1 LEKVPK
7 EVLSMTNNLLQR
19 LSSQEDQLNRSE
31 RKVVK
36 VIVADPQSA
45 TRLSIAALAEL
56 AKVSEP
62 TVNRMCRSFGLK
74 GYPDFK
80 MELAQSMARGM
91 PYVSQTVS
99 QDDTATQY
107 TDKIFASTMAG
118 LESARQQID
127 SQIIERA
134 VDYLSQ
140 AQQILF
146 FGMGASGAVAQDALH
161 KFFRFNIPVVAH
173 NDSLM
178 MRMTAAA
185 CRRGD
190 VLVLLSFTGRTK
202 EMVEVAKIGRSAG
215 AVVISITAVDSPL
228 ADESSLVLGVES
240 PEDTDVYMPMQS
252 RMIQLTLI
260 DILATGV
267 ILRRGE
273 DFHGHLK
280 TIKQSLGST
289 RLSQTKES

>member
-1 LEKVPK
+1 
-7 EVLSMTNNLLQR
+7 MTINRNLLQR
-19 LSSQEDQLNRSE
+19 LSTQKEQLNRSE
-31 RKVVK
+31 RKVVQ

-45 TRLSIAALAEL
+45 TRMSIAALAEL
-56 AKVSEP
+56 AQVSEP

-80 MELAQSMARGM
+80 LELAQSMARGTL
-91 PYVSQTVS
+91 YVSQSVN
-99 QDDTATQY
+99 QNDTAAQY
-107 TDKIFASTMAG
+107 TDKIFTSTMAS
-118 LESARQQID
+118 LDAARQQVD
-127 SQIIERA
+127 SKAIERA

-140 AQQILF
+140 AQQIYF

-178 MRMTAAA
+178 MRMMAAA
-185 CRRGD
+185 CKRGD

-202 EMVEVAKIGRSAG
+202 EMVEVARIGRNAG
-215 AVVISITAVDSPL
+215 ALVIAITAVGSPL
-228 ADESSLVLGVES
+228 AQEASLLLGIEA

-252 RMIQLTLI
+252 RTIQLTLI
-260 DILATGV
+260 DVLATGV

-273 DFHGHLK
+273 GFHSHLK
-280 TIKQSLGST
+280 TIKQSLTGT
-289 RLSQTKES
+289 RLAVEEEL

>member
-1 LEKVPK
+1 
-7 EVLSMTNNLLQR
+7 MTNNLLQR
-19 LSSQEDQLNRSE
+19 LSTQQDQLNRSE
-31 RKVVK
+31 RKVVQ
-36 VIVADPQSA
+36 VIVADPQTA
-45 TRLSIAALAEL
+45 TRMSIAALAEL

-91 PYVSQTVS
+91 PYVSQTVN
-99 QDDTATQY
+99 QNDTAAQY
-107 TDKIFASTMAG
+107 TDKIFTSTMAS
-118 LESARQQID
+118 LDTAKQQID
-127 SQIIERA
+127 SKVIERA

-140 AQQILF
+140 AQQICF
-146 FGMGASGAVAQDALH
+146 FGMGASGAVAHDALH

-185 CRRGD
+185 CKRGD

-202 EMVEVAKIGRSAG
+202 EMVEVARIGRSAG
-215 AVVISITAVDSPL
+215 AVVIAITQIGSFL
-228 ADESSLVLGVES
+228 AEEASLVLGVES

-260 DILATGV
+260 DVLATGV

-280 TIKQSLGST
+280 TIKQSLATT
-289 RLSQTKES
+289 RLSVTKEQ

>member
-1 LEKVPK
+1 
-7 EVLSMTNNLLQR
+7 MNNNLLQR
-19 LSSQEDQLNRSE
+19 LSTQLDQLNRSE
-31 RKVVK
+31 RKVVQ

-45 TRLSIAALAEL
+45 TRMSIAALAEL
-56 AKVSEP
+56 SQVSEP

-80 MELAQSMARGM
+80 LELAQSMARGT
-91 PYVSQTVS
+91 PYVSQSVN
-99 QDDTATQY
+99 QNDTATQY
-107 TDKIFASTMAG
+107 TDKIFTSTMAS
-118 LESARQQID
+118 LDTARQQVD
-127 SQIIERA
+127 SKVIERA

-140 AQQILF
+140 AQQICF

-173 NDSLM
+173 SDSLM

-185 CRRGD
+185 CKRGD

-202 EMVEVAKIGRSAG
+202 EMVEVARIGRASG
-215 AVVISITAVDSPL
+215 ALVIAITAVDSPL
-228 ADESSLVLGVES
+228 AQEASLVLVVEA

-260 DILATGV
+260 DVLATGV

-280 TIKQSLGST
+280 TIKQSLTST
-289 RLSQTKES
+289 RLAVPKEQE

>member
-1 LEKVPK
+1 
-7 EVLSMTNNLLQR
+7 M
-19 LSSQEDQLNRSE
+19 
-31 RKVVK
+31 
-36 VIVADPQSA
+36 
-45 TRLSIAALAEL
+45 SIAALAEL
-56 AKVSEP
+56 AQVSEP

-80 MELAQSMARGM
+80 LELAQSMARGT
-91 PYVSQTVS
+91 PYVSQSVN
-99 QDDTATQY
+99 QNDTATQY
-107 TDKIFASTMAG
+107 TDKIFTSTMAS
-118 LESARQQID
+118 LDAARQQVD
-127 SQIIERA
+127 SKAIERA

-140 AQQILF
+140 AQQICF
-146 FGMGASGAVAQDALH
+146 YGMGASGAVAQDALH

-178 MRMTAAA
+178 MRMMAAA
-185 CRRGD
+185 CNRGD

-202 EMVEVAKIGRSAG
+202 EMVEVARIGRAAG
-215 AVVISITAVDSPL
+215 AVVIAITAVGSPL
-228 ADESSLVLGVES
+228 AQEASLVLSVEA

-260 DILATGV
+260 DVLATGV

-280 TIKQSLGST
+280 TIKQSLTGT
-289 RLSQTKES
+289 RLAIVDEQQ

>member
-1 LEKVPK
+1 
-7 EVLSMTNNLLQR
+7 MTNNLLQR
-19 LSSQEDQLNRSE
+19 LSTQQDQLNRSE
-31 RKVVK
+31 RKVVQ
-36 VIVADPQSA
+36 VIIADPQSA
-45 TRLSIAALAEL
+45 TRMSIAALAEL

-91 PYVSQTVS
+91 PYVSQTVD
-99 QDDTATQY
+99 QNDTAAQY
-107 TDKIFASTMAG
+107 TDKIFTSTMAS
-118 LESARQQID
+118 LDTAKQQID
-127 SQIIERA
+127 SKAIERA

-140 AQQILF
+140 AQQICF

-185 CRRGD
+185 CKRGD

-202 EMVEVAKIGRSAG
+202 EMVEVARIGRSAG
-215 AVVISITAVDSPL
+215 ALVIAITQEGSSL
-228 ADESSLVLGVES
+228 AEEASLVLGVES

-252 RMIQLTLI
+252 RMIQLTLV
-260 DILATGV
+260 DVLATGV

-273 DFHGHLK
+273 DFHSHLK
-280 TIKQSLGST
+280 NIKQSLATT
-289 RLSQTKES
+289 RLSVAKEKK

>member
-1 LEKVPK
+1 
-7 EVLSMTNNLLQR
+7 MNNNLLQR
-19 LSSQEDQLNRSE
+19 LSTQQDQLNRSE
-31 RKVVK
+31 RKVVQ
-36 VIVADPQSA
+36 VIVADPQTA
-45 TRLSIAALAEL
+45 TRMSIAALAEL

-91 PYVSQTVS
+91 PYVSQTVN
-99 QDDTATQY
+99 QNDTAAQY
-107 TDKIFASTMAG
+107 TDKIFTSTMAS
-118 LESARQQID
+118 LDTAKQQID
-127 SQIIERA
+127 SKVIERA

-140 AQQILF
+140 AQQICF
-146 FGMGASGAVAQDALH
+146 FGMGASGAVAHDALH

-185 CRRGD
+185 CKRGD

-202 EMVEVAKIGRSAG
+202 EMVEVARIGRSAG
-215 AVVISITAVDSPL
+215 AVVIAITQIGSSL
-228 ADESSLVLGVES
+228 AEEASLVLGVES

-260 DILATGV
+260 DVLATGV

-280 TIKQSLGST
+280 TIKQSLATT
-289 RLSQTKES
+289 RLSVTKEQ

>member
-1 LEKVPK
+1 
-7 EVLSMTNNLLQR
+7 MTNNLLQR
-19 LSSQEDQLNRSE
+19 LSTQQDQLNRSE
-31 RKVVK
+31 RKVVQ
-36 VIVADPQSA
+36 VIIADPQSA
-45 TRLSIAALAEL
+45 TRMSIAALAEL

-91 PYVSQTVS
+91 PYVSQTVD
-99 QDDTATQY
+99 QNDTAAQY
-107 TDKIFASTMAG
+107 TDKIFTSTMAS
-118 LESARQQID
+118 LDTAKQQID
-127 SQIIERA
+127 SKVIERA

-140 AQQILF
+140 AQQICF
-146 FGMGASGAVAQDALH
+146 FGMGASGAVAHDALH

-185 CRRGD
+185 CKRGD

-202 EMVEVAKIGRSAG
+202 EMVEVARIGRSAG
-215 AVVISITAVDSPL
+215 AVVIAITQIGSSL
-228 ADESSLVLGVES
+228 AEEASLVLGVES

-260 DILATGV
+260 DVLATGV

-280 TIKQSLGST
+280 TIKQSLATT
-289 RLSQTKES
+289 RLSVTKEQ

>member
-1 LEKVPK
+1 
-7 EVLSMTNNLLQR
+7 MTNNLLQR
-19 LSSQEDQLNRSE
+19 LSTQQDQLNRSE
-31 RKVVK
+31 RKVVQ
-36 VIVADPQSA
+36 VIIADPQSA
-45 TRLSIAALAEL
+45 TRMSIAALAEL

-91 PYVSQTVS
+91 PYVSQTVD
-99 QDDTATQY
+99 QNDTAAQY
-107 TDKIFASTMAG
+107 TDKIFTSTMAS
-118 LESARQQID
+118 LDTAKQQID
-127 SQIIERA
+127 SKAIERA

-140 AQQILF
+140 AQQICF

-185 CRRGD
+185 CKRGD

-202 EMVEVAKIGRSAG
+202 EMVEVARIGRSAG
-215 AVVISITAVDSPL
+215 ALVIAITQEGSSL
-228 ADESSLVLGVES
+228 AEEASLVLGVES

-252 RMIQLTLI
+252 RMIQLTLV
-260 DILATGV
+260 DVLATGV

-273 DFHGHLK
+273 DFHSHLK
-280 TIKQSLGST
+280 NIKQSLATT
-289 RLSQTKES
+289 RLSVAKEQK

>member
-1 LEKVPK
+1 
-7 EVLSMTNNLLQR
+7 MTNNLLQR
-19 LSSQEDQLNRSE
+19 LSTQQDQLNRSE
-31 RKVVK
+31 RKVVQ
-36 VIVADPQSA
+36 VIIADPQSA
-45 TRLSIAALAEL
+45 TRMSIAALAEL

-91 PYVSQTVS
+91 PYVSQTVD
-99 QDDTATQY
+99 QNDTAAQY
-107 TDKIFASTMAG
+107 TDKIFTSTMAS
-118 LESARQQID
+118 LDTAKQQID
-127 SQIIERA
+127 SKAIERA

-140 AQQILF
+140 AQQICF

-185 CRRGD
+185 CKRGD

-202 EMVEVAKIGRSAG
+202 EMVEVARIGRSAG
-215 AVVISITAVDSPL
+215 ALVIAITQEGSSL
-228 ADESSLVLGVES
+228 AEEASLVLGVES

-252 RMIQLTLI
+252 RMIQLTLV
-260 DILATGV
+260 DVLATGV

-273 DFHGHLK
+273 DFHSHLK
-280 TIKQSLGST
+280 NIKQSLATT
-289 RLSQTKES
+289 RLSVTKEQK

>member
-1 LEKVPK
+1 
-7 EVLSMTNNLLQR
+7 MTNNLLQR
-19 LSSQEDQLNRSE
+19 LSTQQDQLNRSE
-31 RKVVK
+31 RKVVQ
-36 VIVADPQSA
+36 VIVADPQTA
-45 TRLSIAALAEL
+45 TRMSIAALAEL

-91 PYVSQTVS
+91 PYVSQTVN
-99 QDDTATQY
+99 QNDTAAQY
-107 TDKIFASTMAG
+107 TDKIFTSTMAS
-118 LESARQQID
+118 LDTAKQQID
-127 SQIIERA
+127 SKVIERA

-140 AQQILF
+140 AQQICF

-185 CRRGD
+185 CKRGD

-202 EMVEVAKIGRSAG
+202 EMVEVARIGRSAG
-215 AVVISITAVDSPL
+215 AVVIAITQIGSSL
-228 ADESSLVLGVES
+228 AEEASLVLGVES

-260 DILATGV
+260 DVLATGV

-280 TIKQSLGST
+280 TIKQSLATT
-289 RLSQTKES
+289 RLSVTKEQ

>member
-1 LEKVPK
+1 
-7 EVLSMTNNLLQR
+7 MTNNLLQR
-19 LSSQEDQLNRSE
+19 LSTQQDQLNRSE
-31 RKVVK
+31 RKVVQ
-36 VIVADPQSA
+36 VIVADPQTA
-45 TRLSIAALAEL
+45 TRMSIAALAEL

-91 PYVSQTVS
+91 PYVSQTVN
-99 QDDTATQY
+99 QNDTAAQY
-107 TDKIFASTMAG
+107 TDKIFTSTMAS
-118 LESARQQID
+118 LDTAKQQID
-127 SQIIERA
+127 SKVIERA

-140 AQQILF
+140 AQQICF
-146 FGMGASGAVAQDALH
+146 FGMGASGAVAHDALH

-185 CRRGD
+185 CKRGD

-202 EMVEVAKIGRSAG
+202 EMVEVARIGRSAG
-215 AVVISITAVDSPL
+215 AVVIAITQIGSSL
-228 ADESSLVLGVES
+228 AEEASLVLGVES

-260 DILATGV
+260 DVLATGV

-280 TIKQSLGST
+280 TIKQSLAST
-289 RLSQTKES
+289 RLSVTKEQ

>member
-1 LEKVPK
+1 MI
-7 EVLSMTNNLLQR
+7 MTNNLLQR
-19 LSSQEDQLNRSE
+19 LSTQQDQLNRSE
-31 RKVVK
+31 RKVVQ
-36 VIVADPQSA
+36 VIIADPQSA
-45 TRLSIAALAEL
+45 TRMSIAALAEL

-91 PYVSQTVS
+91 PYVSQTVD
-99 QDDTATQY
+99 QNDTAAQY
-107 TDKIFASTMAG
+107 TDKIFTSTMAS
-118 LESARQQID
+118 LDTAKQQID
-127 SQIIERA
+127 SKVIERA

-140 AQQILF
+140 AQQICF

-185 CRRGD
+185 CKRGD

-202 EMVEVAKIGRSAG
+202 EMVEVARIGRSAG
-215 AVVISITAVDSPL
+215 AVLIAITQEASSL
-228 ADESSLVLGVES
+228 AEEASLVLGVES

-260 DILATGV
+260 DVLATGV

-280 TIKQSLGST
+280 TIKQSLATT
-289 RLSQTKES
+289 RLSVTKEQ

>member
-1 LEKVPK
+1 
-7 EVLSMTNNLLQR
+7 MTNNLLQR
-19 LSSQEDQLNRSE
+19 LSTQQDQLNRSE
-31 RKVVK
+31 RKVVQ
-36 VIVADPQSA
+36 VIIADPQSA
-45 TRLSIAALAEL
+45 TRMSIAALAEL

-91 PYVSQTVS
+91 PYVSQTVD
-99 QDDTATQY
+99 QNDTAAQY
-107 TDKIFASTMAG
+107 TDKIFTSTMAS
-118 LESARQQID
+118 LDTAKQQID
-127 SQIIERA
+127 SKVIERA

-140 AQQILF
+140 AQQICF
-146 FGMGASGAVAQDALH
+146 FGMGASGAVAHDALH

-185 CRRGD
+185 CKRGD

-202 EMVEVAKIGRSAG
+202 EMVEVARIGRSAG
-215 AVVISITAVDSPL
+215 AVVIAITQIGSFL
-228 ADESSLVLGVES
+228 AEEASLVLGVES

-260 DILATGV
+260 DVLATGV

-280 TIKQSLGST
+280 TIKQSLATT
-289 RLSQTKES
+289 RLSVTKEQ

>member
-1 LEKVPK
+1 
-7 EVLSMTNNLLQR
+7 MTINNNLLQR
-19 LSSQEDQLNRSE
+19 LSTQQEQLNRSE
-31 RKVVK
+31 RKVVQ

-45 TRLSIAALAEL
+45 TRMSIAALAEL
-56 AKVSEP
+56 AQVSEP

-80 MELAQSMARGM
+80 LELAQSMARGT
-91 PYVSQTVS
+91 PYVSQSVN
-99 QDDTATQY
+99 QNDTATQY
-107 TDKIFASTMAG
+107 TDKIFTSTMAS
-118 LESARQQID
+118 LDAARQQVD
-127 SQIIERA
+127 SKAIERA

-140 AQQILF
+140 AQQICF
-146 FGMGASGAVAQDALH
+146 YGMGASGAVAQDALH

-178 MRMTAAA
+178 MRMMAAA
-185 CRRGD
+185 CKRGD

-202 EMVEVAKIGRSAG
+202 EMVEVARIGRAAG
-215 AVVISITAVDSPL
+215 AVVIAITAVDSPL
-228 ADESSLVLGVES
+228 AQEASLVLSVEA

-260 DILATGV
+260 DVLATGV

-280 TIKQSLGST
+280 TIKQSLTGT
-289 RLSQTKES
+289 RLAIVEEQQ

>member
-1 LEKVPK
+1 
-7 EVLSMTNNLLQR
+7 MNNNLLQR
-19 LSSQEDQLNRSE
+19 LSTQQDQLNRSE
-31 RKVVK
+31 RKVVQ

-45 TRLSIAALAEL
+45 TRMSIAALAEL
-56 AKVSEP
+56 AQVSEP

-80 MELAQSMARGM
+80 LELAQSMARGT
-91 PYVSQTVS
+91 PYVSQSVN
-99 QDDTATQY
+99 QNDTATQY
-107 TDKIFASTMAG
+107 TDKIFTSTMAS
-118 LESARQQID
+118 LDAARQQID
-127 SQIIERA
+127 SKVIERA

-140 AQQILF
+140 AQQICF

-178 MRMTAAA
+178 MRMMAAA
-185 CRRGD
+185 CKRGD
-190 VLVLLSFTGRTK
+190 VMVLLSFTGRTT
-202 EMVEVAKIGRSAG
+202 EMVEVARIGRASG
-215 AVVISITAVDSPL
+215 ALVIAITAADSPL
-228 ADESSLVLGVES
+228 AQEASLVLVVEA

-260 DILATGV
+260 DVLATGV

-280 TIKQSLGST
+280 TIKQSLTGT
-289 RLSQTKES
+289 RLAALQETE

>member
-1 LEKVPK
+1 
-7 EVLSMTNNLLQR
+7 MTNNLLQR
-19 LSSQEDQLNRSE
+19 LSTQQDQLNRSE
-31 RKVVK
+31 RKVVQ
-36 VIVADPQSA
+36 VIVADPQTA
-45 TRLSIAALAEL
+45 TRMSIAALAEL

-74 GYPDFK
+74 RYPDFK

-91 PYVSQTVS
+91 PYVSQTVN
-99 QDDTATQY
+99 QNDTAAQY
-107 TDKIFASTMAG
+107 TDKIFTSTMAS
-118 LESARQQID
+118 LDTAKQQID
-127 SQIIERA
+127 SKVIERA

-140 AQQILF
+140 AQQICF
-146 FGMGASGAVAQDALH
+146 FGMGASGAVAHDALH

-185 CRRGD
+185 CKRGD

-202 EMVEVAKIGRSAG
+202 EMVEVARIGRSAG
-215 AVVISITAVDSPL
+215 AVVIAITQIGSSL
-228 ADESSLVLGVES
+228 AEEASLVLGVES

-260 DILATGV
+260 DVLATGV

-280 TIKQSLGST
+280 TIKQSLATT
-289 RLSQTKES
+289 RLSVTKEQ

>member
-1 LEKVPK
+1 
-7 EVLSMTNNLLQR
+7 MNNNLLQR
-19 LSSQEDQLNRSE
+19 LSTQLDQLNRSE
-31 RKVVK
+31 RKVVQ

-45 TRLSIAALAEL
+45 TRMSIAALAEL
-56 AKVSEP
+56 SQVSEP
-62 TVNRMCRSFGLK
+62 TVNRM
-74 GYPDFK
+74 
-80 MELAQSMARGM
+80 ARGT
-91 PYVSQTVS
+91 PYVSQSVN
-99 QDDTATQY
+99 QNDTATQY
-107 TDKIFASTMAG
+107 TDKIFTSTMAS
-118 LESARQQID
+118 LDTARQQVD
-127 SQIIERA
+127 SKVIERA

-140 AQQILF
+140 AQQICF

-173 NDSLM
+173 SDSLM

-185 CRRGD
+185 CKRGD

-202 EMVEVAKIGRSAG
+202 EMVEVARIGRASG
-215 AVVISITAVDSPL
+215 ALVIAITAVDSPL
-228 ADESSLVLGVES
+228 AQEASLVLAVEA

-260 DILATGV
+260 DVLATGV

-280 TIKQSLGST
+280 TIKQSLTST
-289 RLSQTKES
+289 RLAVPKEQE

>member
-1 LEKVPK
+1 
-7 EVLSMTNNLLQR
+7 MTNNLLQR
-19 LSSQEDQLNRSE
+19 LSTQQDQLNRSE
-31 RKVVK
+31 RKVVQ
-36 VIVADPQSA
+36 VIIADPQSA
-45 TRLSIAALAEL
+45 TRMSIAALAEL

-91 PYVSQTVS
+91 PYVSQTVN
-99 QDDTATQY
+99 QNDTAAQY
-107 TDKIFASTMAG
+107 TDKIFTSTMAS
-118 LESARQQID
+118 LDTAKQQID
-127 SQIIERA
+127 SKVIERA

-140 AQQILF
+140 AQQICF
-146 FGMGASGAVAQDALH
+146 FGMGASGAVAHDALH

-185 CRRGD
+185 CKRGD

-202 EMVEVAKIGRSAG
+202 EMVEVARIGRSAG
-215 AVVISITAVDSPL
+215 AVVIAITQIGSSL
-228 ADESSLVLGVES
+228 AEEASLVLGVES

-260 DILATGV
+260 DVLATGV

-280 TIKQSLGST
+280 TIKQSLATT
-289 RLSQTKES
+289 RLSVTKEQ

>member
-1 LEKVPK
+1 
-7 EVLSMTNNLLQR
+7 MTNNLLQR
-19 LSSQEDQLNRSE
+19 LSTQQDQLNRSE
-31 RKVVK
+31 RKVVQ
-36 VIVADPQSA
+36 VIVADPQTA
-45 TRLSIAALAEL
+45 TRMSIAALAEL

-91 PYVSQTVS
+91 PYVSQTVN
-99 QDDTATQY
+99 QNDTAAQY
-107 TDKIFASTMAG
+107 TDKIFTSTMAS
-118 LESARQQID
+118 LDTAKQQID
-127 SQIIERA
+127 SKVIERA

-140 AQQILF
+140 AQQICF
-146 FGMGASGAVAQDALH
+146 FGMGASGAVAHDALH

-185 CRRGD
+185 CKRGD

-202 EMVEVAKIGRSAG
+202 EMVEVARIGRSAG
-215 AVVISITAVDSPL
+215 AVVIAITQIGSSL
-228 ADESSLVLGVES
+228 AEEASLVLGVES

-260 DILATGV
+260 DVLATGV

-280 TIKQSLGST
+280 TIKQSLATT
-289 RLSQTKES
+289 RLSVTKEQ

>member
-1 LEKVPK
+1 
-7 EVLSMTNNLLQR
+7 MTNNLLQR
-19 LSSQEDQLNRSE
+19 LSTQQDQLNRSE
-31 RKVVK
+31 RKVVQ
-36 VIVADPQSA
+36 VIIADPQSA
-45 TRLSIAALAEL
+45 TRMSIAALAEL

-91 PYVSQTVS
+91 PYVSQTVD
-99 QDDTATQY
+99 QNDTAAQY
-107 TDKIFASTMAG
+107 TDKIFTSTMAS
-118 LESARQQID
+118 LDTAKQQID
-127 SQIIERA
+127 SKVIERA

-140 AQQILF
+140 AQQICF

-185 CRRGD
+185 CKRGD

-202 EMVEVAKIGRSAG
+202 EMVEVARIGRSAG
-215 AVVISITAVDSPL
+215 AVVIAITQEGSSL
-228 ADESSLVLGVES
+228 AEEASLVLGVES

-260 DILATGV
+260 DVLATGV

-280 TIKQSLGST
+280 TIKQSLATT
-289 RLSQTKES
+289 RLSVTKEQ